1 MIQATDEI
9 VKVLALTS
17 RHHPEFQRWFEEWY
31 MAELT
36 KLPHALNNTGVQQGR
51 AQVLAE
57 LTKLINQAPEIAA
70 SRRL

>member
-9 VKVLALTS
+9 VKLLAVTS
-17 RHHPEFQRWFEEWY
+17 RHHPIFKEWFEEWY
-31 MAELT
+31 MSELT

-57 LTKLINQAPEIAA
+57 LTKLIDKAPEIAEQ
-70 SRRL
+70 RKL